1 MPTDRA
7 VPLGCGRVGDR
18 RELHGTPLVT
28 ARGSLNDVPD
38 DQVRH
43 VHTWGHPVRFS
54 SLRPFTISEVFGPD
68 DLVRGCMTCPEVVR

>member
-1 MPTDRA
+1 MTTPQRDDLEHELA
-7 VPLGCGRVGDR
+7 ESGHLAELEQLLADGHSR
-18 RELHGTPLVT
+18 RQIIRE
-28 ARGSLNDVPD
+28 
-38 DQVRH
+38 VRH

>member
-1 MPTDRA
+1 MDHR
-7 VPLGCGRVGDR
+7 
-18 RELHGTPLVT
+18 
-28 ARGSLNDVPD
+28 SLNDVPD